1 MSFQPVV
8 PLSGYGGWVFLNRTL
23 DQQKNAFTQSG
34 EAARNSAYFSET
46 IGQVESAEELVSDR
60 RLMSVALDAF
70 GLGDDINA
78 KAFVRKVLESPTGD
92 REALAGK
99 LSDKRYAAMAKALGF
114 GDDKPLTTDRVADI
128 VARYQDRSF
137 EAALGEVDNTM
148 RMALNLGSALQDIDS
163 SVVSADGKWFAVMG
177 NPAVRKVFETAL
189 GFPTSFGALDI
200 DQQLE
205 QFKERSERVLGTSD
219 VAQFL
224 EPEGQEKLLRMFFV
238 RSEMA
243 NPSAVQSHILTL
255 LR

>member
-23 DQQKNAFTQSG
+23 DQQKDAFTQSG

-46 IGQVESAEELVSDR
+46 IGQIESAEELVSDR
-60 RLMSVALDAF
+60 RLMTVALEAF

-114 GDDKPLTTDRVADI
+114 GDDTPLTTDRVADI

-137 EAALGEVDNTM
+137 EAALGEVEC
-148 RMALNLGSALQDIDS
+148 RPAGEQLERYHPQR
-163 SVVSADGKWFAVMG
+163 
-177 NPAVRKVFETAL
+177 PAVHSGGRDHAALPAKVR
-189 GFPTSFGALDI
+189 
-200 DQQLE
+200 
-205 QFKERSERVLGTSD
+205 ERDLRCRVR
-219 VAQFL
+219 Q
-224 EPEGQEKLLRMFFV
+224 R
-238 RSEMA
+238 
-243 NPSAVQSHILTL
+243 
-255 LR
+255 